1 MEMHIEVRGDVGKII
16 RVIQA
21 VAEVTQATV
30 NGRPVVLTNIEAGEP
45 SSEVLPV
52 SLVTDPEVE
61 DAAPHDEQNTEAEA
75 AEVQEEGV
83 AVTGSGDDGSRDAAV
98 EAASEEEA
106 GS

>member
-1 MEMHIEVRGDVGKII
+1 MELHIEVEGDVVEII
-16 RVIQA
+16 EAIQEVA
-21 VAEVTQATV
+21 VVTQATAD
-30 NGRPVVLTNIEAGEP
+30 GRPVIITQPEP
-45 SSEVLPV
+45 VEVPSDVLPV

-61 DAAPHDEQNTEAEA
+61 DAAPYDEQNTEAEA

-83 AVTGSGDDGSRDAAV
+83 AVTGGGDDGSRDAAV